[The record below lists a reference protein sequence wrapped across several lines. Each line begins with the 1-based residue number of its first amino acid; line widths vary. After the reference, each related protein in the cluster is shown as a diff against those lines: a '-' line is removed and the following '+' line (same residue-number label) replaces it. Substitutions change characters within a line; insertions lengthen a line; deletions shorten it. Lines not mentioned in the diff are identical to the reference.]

1 MEYERMKISLCFYH
15 TLIEHYQSNESRI
28 SKSRFL
34 RLPEKLQ
41 QELGFTLN
49 EREFRDAIKLRY
61 DWPIDDLPSTCVCG
75 GTFTVDHA
83 MIRKQGRFIT
93 QRHNDLRDL
102 EAELLTSVCSDV
114 EIEPPRYFR

>member
-1 MEYERMKISLCFYH
+1 MTLLNCATTGRLMISPPLVY
-15 TLIEHYQSNESRI
+15 
-28 SKSRFL
+28 
-34 RLPEKLQ
+34 
-41 QELGFTLN
+41 
-49 EREFRDAIKLRY
+49 A
-61 DWPIDDLPSTCVCG
+61 G